1 MVEFH
6 GIFLQLWD
14 LTLTLS
20 HNDLSLIGIS
30 HHTNYTVKEPQKAK
44 RNILFQRV
52 VKTNILMR
60 RGPRCQI
67 CCQYLESVSLKT
79 KSHSTIFLNCIGLAR
94 VSRIMIIGFDI
105 LSLLIFTF
113 SDMNNASRCCSLVCD
128 LTLLIPPRCILFLLQ
143 GSDEDFEKVYEQCQR
158 CCRAFLEANS

>member
-79 KSHSTIFLNCIGLAR
+79 KSHSTIFLNCVGLAR
-94 VSRIMIIGFDI
+94 VSRIMII